1 MSADN
6 ISVMIIVSKW
16 FESKARGRKIKGSHF
31 GKVQVPYMTSKLNY
45 KRTFFIG
52 LAFLSIS
59 AFWQMYDNIIPL
71 MLQNTFGL
79 GETVT
84 GVLMAMDNVLALVL
98 LPVFGALSDR
108 AETPLGKRTPF
119 ILGGTA
125 LAVIFMMLLPL
136 ADKKQSL
143 LLFVSALFATLL
155 AMGLYRSP
163 AVALMPDLTPNHLR
177 SRANAVIN
185 LMGAVGGVYAL
196 IMIKILAGTGDR
208 PDYTPLFVSIAALM
222 TIAVGV
228 LMITIRERKLR
239 EELLAA
245 KDREQDLARK
255 TEKTAGK
262 EAVLESSQGAA
273 KGLVSG
279 SGQETAEA
287 SVSGS
292 SQGTA
297 KGLVSGSGQET
308 VEASVS
314 GGAQGTG
321 KTVLPR
327 EVKRSMI
334 FMLASIFLWFT
345 AYNAVT
351 TAFSR
356 YTRVVWKMEG
366 GSFADCLMVA
376 TVAAIVSYIPIGAIS
391 ARFGR
396 KKTIMGGVLVMA
408 GCYLGA
414 VFVGQYHPAVNV
426 AFALIGV
433 GWAAI
438 NVNSYP
444 MIVAMSQGG
453 DIGKFTGTY
462 YTFSMAAQIATPILS
477 GFLLENV
484 SYKTLFPYALVF
496 SLAAFFTMTQV
507 RHGDVRPQKKDSV
520 LENFD
525 VDD

>member
-1 MSADN
+1 M
-6 ISVMIIVSKW
+6 
-16 FESKARGRKIKGSHF
+16 E
-31 GKVQVPYMTSKLNY
+31 SKLNY
-45 KRTFFIG
+45 KRTFFVG

-84 GVLMAMDNVLALVL
+84 GVLMAMDNVLALIL
-98 LPVFGALSDR
+98 LPVFGSLSDKVN
-108 AETPLGKRTPF
+108 TPLGKRTPF
-119 ILGGTA
+119 ILTGTV
-125 LAVIFMMLLPL
+125 LAVIFMLLLPF
-136 ADKKQSL
+136 ADRRQSL
-143 LLFVSALFATLL
+143 VLFLAALFATLL
-155 AMGLYRSP
+155 SMGLYRSP

-196 IMIKILAGTGDR
+196 IMIKLLVGAGDR
-208 PDYTPLFVSIAALM
+208 PDYAPLFVSVAALM
-222 TIAVGV
+222 VAAVGI
-228 LMITIRERKLR
+228 LLITIRENKLR
-239 EELLAA
+239 KEIEESERAA
-245 KDREQDLARK
+245 GVQAADEPV
-255 TEKTAGK
+255 TEKTA
-262 EAVLESSQGAA
+262 
-273 KGLVSG
+273 
-279 SGQETAEA
+279 
-287 SVSGS
+287 
-292 SQGTA
+292 
-297 KGLVSGSGQET
+297 
-308 VEASVS
+308 
-314 GGAQGTG
+314 
-321 KTVLPR
+321 LPKD
-327 EVKRSMI
+327 VKRSMI
-334 FMLASIFLWFT
+334 FLLLSIFFWFT

-366 GSFADCLMVA
+366 GSFANCLMVA
-376 TVAAIVSYIPIGAIS
+376 TVAAIISYIPIGNIS

-396 KKTIMGGVLVMA
+396 KKTILGGILIMA
-408 GCYLGA
+408 ACYLAA
-414 VFVGQYHPAVNV
+414 VFVGAYHPLINI

-444 MIVAMSQGG
+444 MIVAMSQGS

-462 YTFSMAAQIATPILS
+462 YTFSMAAQIFTPVFS

-484 SYKTLFPYALVF
+484 SYRTLFPYALLF
-496 SLAAFFTMTQV
+496 ALASFCTMTQV
-507 RHGDVRPQKKDSV
+507 RHGDVKPVKKKSL